1 MCRPELCRA
10 PDLGDSVHYT
20 LDMRPSYLLV
30 LGEGEAIAWV
40 LREQRMAFPEKPR
53 PEVGALEVGDELF
66 IYTTRSAWH
75 NPTLDQG
82 RIVGRAVV
90 VSPVTRFEVPISI
103 AGRSF
108 PSGCELEV
116 LQLAPYPQGIELR
129 KLVTQLDAFPEFRT
143 WSARLRR
150 PLVAL
155 SDHDA
160 VLVRAQLAPLG
171 RPRDEALPT
180 YIERLR
186 LVIRRRGLR

>member
-1 MCRPELCRA
+1 VVRY
-10 PDLGDSVHYT
+10 S
-20 LDMRPSYLLV
+20 LDMSASYLVV

-53 PEVGALEVGDELF
+53 REVGALKVGDELF
-66 IYTTRSAWH
+66 IYTTRGAWH
-75 NPTLDQG
+75 NPTRDQG

-90 VSPVTRFEVPISI
+90 VSSVTKFQVPFSI

-108 PSGCELEV
+108 PSGCGLDV
-116 LQLAPYPQGIELR
+116 QQLAPYPQGVELR
-129 KLVTQLDAFPEFRT
+129 KLVTRLDAFPEFRT

-160 VLVRAQLAPLG
+160 ELIRIELAPLG
-171 RPRDEALPT
+171 RPRDEALRT
-180 YIERLR
+180 YLERLR
-186 LVIRRRGLR
+186 AGDSTQQSGTGPA